1 MCMVFDFI
9 QLSALSMRLENLNLL
24 DNVSG
29 SVDKAHIHSLSRS
42 MRNIKSLEV
51 PSFDGLEETSFDS
64 VKSLD
69 EVEDLHQIH
78 TPAHVTMSE
87 QDQEV
92 LSDGKMAA
100 WSLCD
105 ANRLVQ
111 SVCI

>member
-1 MCMVFDFI
+1 
-9 QLSALSMRLENLNLL
+9 MRLENLNHL

-29 SVDKAHIHSLSRS
+29 FVDKAHIHSLSRS

-51 PSFDGLEETSFDS
+51 PSFDGLEETSFDVETTFDS

-78 TPAHVTMSE
+78 TLARVTMSK
-87 QDQEV
+87 QDQGV
-92 LSDGKMAA
+92 LSDGKMD

-105 ANRLVQ
+105 ANRLVH